1 MVEAK
6 QASDQITVEKTPKKG
21 AGSTRPTH
29 KREVDS
35 AIKELDEVLKET
47 GAKGIQINPDGTI
60 KLIRK
65 EEQQEQQ
72 EEEKQEENK

>member
-6 QASDQITVEKTPKKG
+6 PASDQTTVEKTPKKG
-21 AGSTRPTH
+21 AGITRPTH

-47 GAKGIQINPDGTI
+47 GAKEIQIDPDGTF

-65 EEQQEQQ
+65 EQEQEQEQQ
-72 EEEKQEENK
+72 QEENK